1 MPDMTPIHVHIHA
14 KIYVFTKHI
23 VIFNYSCDEELFL
36 AISGLI
42 DLIDE
47 LIVNLV
53 QLNLGGE
60 KLSKSK
66 FADRIEIAYHRNR
79 KEI

>member
-1 MPDMTPIHVHIHA
+1 MHIHVY
-14 KIYVFTKHI
+14 IYVFTKHI
-23 VIFNYSCDEELFL
+23 VIFNHSCDEKLFL